1 MHRMPDLLGE
11 NRWVMVE
18 EGGAMSLLVRFVSF
32 IGWSGDWLLLME
44 CLYKVNISTAK
55 SMVKAEIIKWEQI
68 YIKVKGVVITPQN
81 PSQKIL

>member
-1 MHRMPDLLGE
+1 
-11 NRWVMVE
+11 
-18 EGGAMSLLVRFVSF
+18 MSLLVCFVSF

-44 CLYKVNISTAK
+44 CLYKVDIPTAK

-68 YIKVKGVVITPQN
+68 YIKVKGVIISSQN